1 MLFVDPVT
9 NPYSPGAGRK
19 PAALV
24 GRDRQRREWAADL
37 QRTTRGRPGQPVV
50 LYGLRGVG
58 KTVLLSDFARSAR
71 DASWI
76 VASMEAGA
84 DQSLREGLG
93 EALHGPLTDLARP
106 AAGTRLL
113 RALKTALSFKASYDS
128 SGTWNFGLDLTD
140 IGGGGADT
148 GTFET
153 DLRKLVHDVAAAA
166 AEEGVGLAVLIDE
179 AQDLRPEEI
188 TALCAIAH
196 RAMQDDWAVLFAL
209 AGLPSLPRVLAE
221 AKSYSERFH
230 YENIE
235 ALDHDLARDA
245 LLQPARQEQV
255 DWDDTAV
262 DLIVEASAGYPY
274 FLQQYGQE
282 TWNSAESSPITAT
295 DARVG
300 AATGRAALDAGFFRA
315 RWDRATPAE
324 RGYLRAM
331 AADGDTGS
339 GSGEVAARLS
349 RRPASLGPI
358 RASLIAKGL
367 VYAPDHGVVAFTV
380 PGMAAFITRQHAE
393 LD

>member
-1 MLFVDPVT
+1 MDPVA

-24 GRDRQRREWAADL
+24 GRDRQREDWIAAL
-37 QRTTRGRPGQPVV
+37 RRVARGRSAQPTV

-58 KTVLLSDFARSAR
+58 KTVLLADFARTAR
-71 DASWI
+71 EAGWI
-76 VASMEAGA
+76 VAFVEAGA

-93 EALHGPLTDLARP
+93 EALHAPLADLARP
-106 AAGTRLL
+106 TAGQRLL

-153 DLRKLVHDVAAAA
+153 DLRKLVHDVASAA

-179 AQDLRPEEI
+179 AQDLRPDELV
-188 TALCAIAH
+188 AMCAIAH
-196 RAMQDDWAVLFAL
+196 RAMQDDWAVLFAF

-230 YENIE
+230 YETVE
-235 ALDHDLARDA
+235 ALDHDLARAA
-245 LLQPARQEQV
+245 LLEAARLEGVAWQ
-255 DWDDTAV
+255 DLAV
-262 DLIVEASAGYPY
+262 ERIVAESGGYPY

-282 TWNSAESSPITAT
+282 TWNAATASPISDT

-315 RWDRATPAE
+315 RWDRATPTEKA
-324 RGYLRAM
+324 YLQAM
-331 AADGDTGS
+331 AADGDPGS
-339 GSGEVAARLS
+339 GSGEVAARLD
-349 RRPASLGPI
+349 RRPASLGPV
-358 RASLIAKGL
+358 RANLIAKGL
-367 VYAPDHGVVAFTV
+367 IYAPEHGVVAFTV
-380 PGMAAFITRQHAE
+380 PGMAAFIQRQHLE
-393 LD
+393 LS